1 MARMGQ
7 TYCGVRMLTP
17 RQFATFTPKRRAE
30 MRPAYIYIAQNP
42 YGIRSGYYRDQ
53 DITRLLRDHRG
64 KGKVIL
70 YIARQVAG

>member
-1 MARMGQ
+1 
-7 TYCGVRMLTP
+7 MLTVK
-17 RQFATFTPKRRAE
+17 QFAAFAPWRRVE
-30 MRPAYIYIAQNP
+30 IRPAYIYIPQNP

-64 KGKVIL
+64 KAKTIL